1 MNQRPYRLRSSS
13 AGPRPSGPAETE
25 RLAQVVMLDHHKESM
40 PGREVRVSTHD
51 VAAEAGMRVEVASS
65 DTAEIPWGLSSS
77 PHFNTTT
84 QQKPTSLS
92 LAPTCPART
101 LSSDMSL
108 PLVHGPSHT
117 FVCSQ
122 PIVHDSVAS
131 PHLTALSQPESALT
145 DVKGVEEEG
154 EEEEELGVESPHL

>member
-1 MNQRPYRLRSSS
+1 MFTYRYWVIELDFAMNQRSYRLLSSS

-40 PGREVRVSTHD
+40 PGKESTLDHRSGWVSPHV
-51 VAAEAGMRVEVASS
+51 VAAEA
-65 DTAEIPWGLSSS
+65 PWGLSSS

-84 QQKPTSLS
+84 PPKPTSLS
-92 LAPTCPART
+92 FAPTCPART

-117 FVCSQ
+117 FV
-122 PIVHDSVAS
+122 
-131 PHLTALSQPESALT
+131 
-145 DVKGVEEEG
+145 
-154 EEEEELGVESPHL
+154 